1 MKYCPTCD
9 ATRDETQL
17 QDGHCVV
24 CGTEVVER
32 SAAAPARRP
41 LDEMQVIRPPERLVH
56 RREENPE
63 TPEPRTVVPPLPP
76 SPASPPGPAGP
87 AGTAGPAAPAA
98 ETVPFRRDPDLTQ
111 AVRSRPAGGAPSVTR
126 AVPRSERREPGPS
139 ESERRESDEIDYA
152 RLVSEV
158 GERIGAGYEAFG
170 LVGHPSSGKT
180 HFLKALTY
188 LLDRHAVGGQRA
200 SVEFHRA
207 EVPGATAASVFDYAY
222 TGPAGERWIF
232 LDAGGELYVRLRDN
246 DWSAPDVSVRLT
258 EWLRHC
264 KGLFCFLHLQRGH
277 FGAPALD
284 VDPTIGDDAARRRR
298 IEEEQRKAR
307 EAKQELDFFKHFLL
321 FLRALRAADRD
332 HQGGAAEIVERC
344 RRAGSLEEALRGY
357 HRTAPLLDVPVMFF
371 FTQADAYL
379 HGGFEL
385 RPGLHLDPRRLP
397 LPASVFAARY
407 LPSLFGGVASQARR
421 FKFDFLQS
429 YEEHVL
435 GHRDERGEPV
445 AETWF
450 HAPDD
455 PELLLS
461 AGLAPALD
469 FVLANRPAAGRRSG
483 VRGWL
488 PELDT
493 RRALRLHRRF
503 HPKLWRGVPAN
514 LLDGKLP
521 KERREPTSTA
531 EPAEE
536 IEPAGEPPA

>member
-1 MKYCPTCD
+1 MKYCPACH
-9 ATRDETQL
+9 ASRDETQI
-17 QDGHCVV
+17 QGGHCAV

-32 SAAAPARRP
+32 SAGGGREPRP
-41 LDEMQVIRPPERLVH
+41 RVSDDLQVIRPPERLVGRPEESRGSAPPDPPPPEAPPEEPDRT
-56 RREENPE
+56 RRIEPV
-63 TPEPRTVVPPLPP
+63 TPRYTVA
-76 SPASPPGPAGP
+76 SQPA
-87 AGTAGPAAPAA
+87 
-98 ETVPFRRDPDLTQ
+98 
-111 AVRSRPAGGAPSVTR
+111 VTR
-126 AVPRSERREPGPS
+126 AVPRPEPATRAPTGGAAGDL
-139 ESERRESDEIDYA
+139 EYD
-152 RLVSEV
+152 RLVAEV
-158 GERIGAGYEAFG
+158 AERVGAGYEVFG

-246 DWSAPDVSVRLT
+246 DWSAPGGVSVRLS

-264 KGLFCFLHLQRGH
+264 RGLFCFLHLQRGH
-277 FGAPALD
+277 FGVPPLD
-284 VDPTIGDDAARRRR
+284 VDPTTGDAERRRR

-307 EAKQELDFFKHFLL
+307 EAKQELDFFKYFLL
-321 FLRALRAADRD
+321 FLRALRASRTDGR
-332 HQGGAAEIVERC
+332 GVAALVERC
-344 RRAGSLEEALRGY
+344 REAGSLEEALRGY
-357 HRTAPLLDVPVMFF
+357 HRTAPLLDIPVMFF

-379 HGGFEL
+379 RSGFEL

-397 LPASVFAARY
+397 LPANVFTARY
-407 LPSLFGGVASQARR
+407 LPSLFGAVASQARR

-435 GHRDERGEPV
+435 DRRDERGEPL
-445 AETWF
+445 AETYF

-469 FVLANRPAAGRRSG
+469 FVLANRPDGSG
-483 VRGWL
+483 GSRKRGLL
-488 PELDT
+488 PEIDT
-493 RRALRLHRRF
+493 RRALRIHRRLR
-503 HPKLWRGVPAN
+503 PGLWKGVPSN

-521 KERREPTSTA
+521 PDRDRDPQDAET
-531 EPAEE
+531 EPAPDK
-536 IEPAGEPPA
+536 EPSA